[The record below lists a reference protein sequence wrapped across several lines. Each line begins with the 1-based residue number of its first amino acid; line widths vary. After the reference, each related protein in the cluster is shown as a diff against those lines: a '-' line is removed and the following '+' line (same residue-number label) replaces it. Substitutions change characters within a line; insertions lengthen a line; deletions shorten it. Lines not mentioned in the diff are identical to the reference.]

1 MTKSNST
8 TSAAVIEE
16 RGGGETETTMG
27 RVKLDGFECERCGHR
42 WYSRMIE
49 EGSDELPTICP
60 GCKSPYWNKPRSREK
75 RKGATKK

>member
-1 MTKSNST
+1 MRLNKRDMTDSNST
-8 TSAAVIEE
+8 SAVV
-16 RGGGETETTMG
+16 TETTMG

-60 GCKSPYWNKPRSREK
+60 NCKSPYWNKPRSREK
-75 RKGATKK
+75 RKGVTTKK